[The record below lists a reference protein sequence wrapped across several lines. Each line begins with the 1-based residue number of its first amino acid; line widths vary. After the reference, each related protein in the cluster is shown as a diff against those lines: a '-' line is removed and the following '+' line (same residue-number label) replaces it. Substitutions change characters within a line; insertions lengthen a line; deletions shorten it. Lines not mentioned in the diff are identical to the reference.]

1 MTRRLMLIVGIC
13 AVAVT
18 VGAQV
23 DPTSFYIQGVLTGLT
38 TPGATTAETV
48 VRVQNDQKEL
58 IAGLIALAEG
68 KPNQQG
74 ILPWTDPKYNA
85 VRLLGD
91 LRATQAVKSLFG
103 QLGYTVE
110 QPAGSFHDRFGYGP
124 AHPAAEALAKIGKP
138 ASAVARQA
146 LYGTTDPEETRAMV
160 WILDQVEGPDL
171 TKYLISQQQAR
182 YKLPPDSDN
191 LARALGLVDEMVGK

>member
-1 MTRRLMLIVGIC
+1 MY
-13 AVAVT
+13 
-18 VGAQV
+18 
-23 DPTSFYIQGVLTGLT
+23 PTSFYVRGVLTALT
-38 TPGATTAETV
+38 TPGAATAETV
-48 VRVQNDQKEL
+48 IRVREDQEEL
-58 IAGLIALAEG
+58 IAGMIALAQG
-68 KPNQQG
+68 KPSQQG
-74 ILPWTDPKYNA
+74 ILPWSDPKYNA

-91 LRATQAVKSLFG
+91 LRATQAVKPLFG

-138 ASAVARQA
+138 ASTIALQA
-146 LYGTTDPEETRAMV
+146 LNATPDPEEARALV

-182 YKLPPDSDN
+182 YKRPPDSEN
-191 LARALGLVDEMVGK
+191 LARALGLVDEMAGK